1 MNQHIHAV
9 RGHVTKKGTYVAIA
23 RATNPNSTQ
32 PELGQFASGKHY
44 DLCKLRCVSELLVE
58 PPSRIL
64 KQCFMGIQLSI
75 EKCFKIFNHIK
86 TW

>member
-1 MNQHIHAV
+1 MDQHIHAV

-23 RATNPNSTQ
+23 RASNPNSTQ

-44 DLCKLRCVSELLVE
+44 VLCKLRCVSELLVE

-75 EKCFKIFNHIK
+75 EKFYKIFNLIK